1 MKKLF
6 FLIVF
11 ILLMAGFGY
20 WLLFS
25 DFWQVKEFKVDGL
38 NQGAMTEDQVLE
50 GLRNR
55 VKERFLSRWLGE
67 DFYWLWKD
75 GLGSLMEMP
84 LLADVRVERDFWARR
99 VRVIAREREE
109 VGVWCVVNS
118 SSDDEG
124 AIERCYWYDKEGVV
138 FLGAPR
144 PSGSLIAVIN
154 DVGNQ
159 YNVKLGEKI
168 MSDSFQ
174 NYLNLITESWLF
186 KEVAINEV
194 LINKEQQELIVKT
207 TTGAE
212 VKLSLRFDPA
222 VNLAATKQMRSE
234 GIINLADL
242 SYVDLRGENRVYYK

>member
-11 ILLMAGFGY
+11 ILLVVGFGY

-25 DFWQVKEFKVDGL
+25 DFWQVTEFKVGGL
-38 NQGAMTEDQVLE
+38 NQGAITEEQVL
-50 GLRNR
+50 GSLRNK

-67 DFYWLWKD
+67 DFYWLWKE
-75 GLGSLMEMP
+75 GSVRLPEIP
-84 LLADVRVERDFWARR
+84 LLRDVRVERDFWARR
-99 VRVIAREREE
+99 VRVIVREREG

-124 AIERCYWYDKEGVV
+124 AIEHCYWYDKEGVA

-144 PSGSLIAVIN
+144 PAGSLIAVIN
-154 DVGNQ
+154 DVDNQ

-174 NYLNLITESWLF
+174 NYLNFITESWLF
-186 KEVAINEV
+186 KEVAIDEV

-207 TTGAE
+207 MTGAE
-212 VKLSLRFDPA
+212 VRLSLRFDPA
-222 VNLAATKQMRSE
+222 VNLAAIKQMRSE
-234 GIINLADL
+234 GTINLADL